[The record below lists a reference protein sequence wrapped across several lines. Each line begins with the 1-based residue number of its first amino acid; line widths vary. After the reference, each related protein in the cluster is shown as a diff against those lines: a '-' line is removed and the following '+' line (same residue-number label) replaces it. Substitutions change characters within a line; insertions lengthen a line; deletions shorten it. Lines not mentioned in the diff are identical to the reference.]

1 MCSTFCSETILV
13 AASDGS
19 SSIPPQNVSNAC
31 NVGGF
36 INEINGFSR
45 IEWVI
50 KANSM
55 VNIVKFKQ
63 THTFSFCANNFHY
76 LFAITH
82 SLVTTYASTYMRWK
96 LCLFDSRCERD
107 MNKTK
112 QKLHAYVA
120 SREMRVWDMRAF
132 NRLFIEKENSQFPYR
147 ILIHF
152 RYVNYKIHFF
162 LNHLLTL
169 ADSLTAP
176 VLFVFVWLLFFF
188 VSYKLNHS
196 VIFLLSHFILLGCLW
211 DTLFMRSQNW

>member
-1 MCSTFCSETILV
+1 MLFCALV
-13 AASDGS
+13 NHNQAMGMHVSSGVYVMRSIGCIKEIPNFICVHYKCVRRFVAKQFLQRRLPDVS
-19 SSIPPQNVSNAC
+19 SSIGIPPQNVSNAC
-31 NVGGF
+31 NVGGL

-82 SLVTTYASTYMRWK
+82 SLVTTYTSTYMRWK
-96 LCLFDSRCERD
+96 LFLLDSRCERD

-120 SREMRVWDMRAF
+120 SREMRV
-132 NRLFIEKENSQFPYR
+132 
-147 ILIHF
+147 
-152 RYVNYKIHFF
+152 
-162 LNHLLTL
+162 
-169 ADSLTAP
+169 
-176 VLFVFVWLLFFF
+176 
-188 VSYKLNHS
+188 
-196 VIFLLSHFILLGCLW
+196 
-211 DTLFMRSQNW
+211 